1 MALACLCTVVIV
13 ACGPYQSRDFYGHW
27 QGILLTEE
35 GDTLA
40 IDPSLIRFHF
50 DKKQYTFSST
60 LNYQESGEYH
70 IKGDVLFTT
79 DQQTSGAR
87 EKAVL
92 IKYLQ
97 NDTLILGMK
106 DNGRNRELKLKRLA
120 D

>member
-1 MALACLCTVVIV
+1 MALVCLCTLVVV
-13 ACGPYQSRDFYGHW
+13 ACGPYQSRDFHGHW

-35 GDTLA
+35 GDTIA
-40 IDPSLIRFHF
+40 IDPSLIDFRF

-60 LNYQESGEYH
+60 LNYKESGEYH
-70 IKGDVLFTT
+70 VKGDVLFTI
-79 DQQTSGAR
+79 DKQTAGAR
-87 EKAVL
+87 EKAVR

-106 DNGRNRELKLKRLA
+106 DNGRNRDLKLKRIG